1 METNQK
7 YQIWKFYLQ
16 EQSYFYF
23 MSEEI
28 LLDSI
33 PKPALTKI
41 SGSFSVS
48 FKEPLITFHSI
59 GLPCK
64 HKEVNYFLSS
74 ICFIL
79 LLII

>member
-1 METNQK
+1 
-7 YQIWKFYLQ
+7 
-16 EQSYFYF
+16 
-23 MSEEI
+23 MSEQV

-33 PKPALTKI
+33 PKPALTEV
-41 SGSFSVS
+41 SGTVFLCHLKSLQLLF
-48 FKEPLITFHSI
+48 LSI